1 MVLRRIATVG
11 LIMLSAFSGEAT
23 ITWVLLDQPAYAQSS
38 PLTQAIWEYQRLTH
52 AIYTDNDTQFQQE
65 LAKRAS
71 NGWELLQVN
80 EGAQYSHQIVTY
92 WKRIKTTS
100 SY

>member
-1 MVLRRIATVG
+1 MVLRRMATVG
-11 LIMLSAFSGEAT
+11 LIMLSAFSGGAT
-23 ITWVLLDQPAYAQSS
+23 LTWVLLDQPAYAQSR
-38 PLTQAIWEYQRLTH
+38 PLSQVIWEYQRLTH

-65 LAKRAS
+65 LSKQAS